1 METQTQSDNRILYL
15 SIHSLGDVVK
25 SINKYIDK
33 NDETLKF
40 ILAKI
45 DELDKR
51 LKIVENNVE
60 RLKF

>member
-40 ILAKI
+40 ILAKL
-45 DELDKR
+45 LDKR
-51 LKIVENNVE
+51 LKRVENNVE
-60 RLKF
+60 R